1 MPSMTDFAPTQVLT
15 RTQASDAV
23 TDLGWRYL
31 INNLMASI
39 AVPSMAAGSSLSAA
53 LVEAVPDADEHL
65 RVDLR
70 QGRLDVTLSTFELGT
85 VTGRDV
91 GLAEAISSLAQEQ
104 GYQTVPGQPGQRVVQ
119 VLEIAIDAL
128 DIPAVVPFWAAV
140 MGYGPGVANDH
151 ELFDPFGEGPTIW
164 FQQMDEPR
172 LQRNRIH
179 FDIVVPHD
187 EAQTRLAAALAAGG
201 TLVSDSHAPSF
212 WVLADREG
220 NEICICTWQARD
232 QA

>member
-1 MPSMTDFAPTQVLT
+1 MTDFAPTQELS

-23 TDLGWRYL
+23 TGFGWRYV
-31 INNLMASI
+31 INNLMTSI
-39 AVPSMAAGSSLSAA
+39 AVPSLAAGSTLSAQ
-53 LVEAVPDADEHL
+53 LVDAVPDADEHL

-70 QGRLDVTLSTFELGT
+70 RGRLDLTLGTFETGT
-85 VTGRDV
+85 VTGRDIA
-91 GLAEAISSLAQEQ
+91 LAEALSGLVGQHGLA
-104 GYQTVPGQPGQRVVQ
+104 TVAGQPGGRVVQ

-128 DIPAVVPFWAAV
+128 DIPSVLPFWQAV
-140 MGYGPGVANDH
+140 MGYGPGLADSP
-151 ELFDPFGEGPTIW
+151 ELFDPYGEGPTLW

-172 LQRNRIH
+172 VQRNRIH

-187 EAQTRLAAALAAGG
+187 EALRRLDASLAAGG

-232 QA
+232 RE

>member
-1 MPSMTDFAPTQVLT
+1 MTDFAPTQVLT
-15 RTQASDAV
+15 RSQSSDAV
-23 TDLGWRYL
+23 TDLGWRYV
-31 INNLMASI
+31 INNLMTSI
-39 AVPSMAAGSSLSAA
+39 EVPSMAAGSALSAQ

-70 QGRLDVTLSTFELGT
+70 PGRVDLTLSTFALGK

-91 GLAEAISSLAQEQ
+91 ALAEAVSGLVGQRGLA
-104 GYQTVPGQPGQRVVQ
+104 TDVGQPGERAVQ

-128 DIPAVVPFWAAV
+128 DIPSVVPFWQAV
-140 MGYGPGVANDH
+140 MGYGPGVADDP
-151 ELFDPFGEGPTIW
+151 ELFDPHGEGPTLW

-172 LQRNRIH
+172 VQRNRIH

-187 EAQTRLAAALAAGG
+187 EAQRRLDASLAAGG
-201 TLVSDSHAPSF
+201 TLVSDAHAPSF

-232 QA
+232 RE